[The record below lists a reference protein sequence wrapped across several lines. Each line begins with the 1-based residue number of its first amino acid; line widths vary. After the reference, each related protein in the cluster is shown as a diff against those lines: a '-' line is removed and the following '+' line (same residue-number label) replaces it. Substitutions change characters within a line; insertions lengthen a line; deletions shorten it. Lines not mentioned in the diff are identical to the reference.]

1 MEKNMKP
8 KKCRIHD
15 ACIYSGQTGCLRNK
29 IQTESSSL
37 DLIKDTFIIAKNQIE
52 ARNNKKMVKQRIKPR
67 INFRSL
73 LQYIMKVVKPKKGK
87 GSYKRTKK
95 VNIDAN

>member
-1 MEKNMKP
+1 MKP
-8 KKCRIHD
+8 KKCFKHD
-15 ACIYSGQTGCLRNK
+15 ACIYSGQVGCLRDK
-29 IQTESSSL
+29 T
-37 DLIKDTFIIAKNQIE
+37 
-52 ARNNKKMVKQRIKPR
+52 RIKPR

-95 VNIDAN
+95 VNLDE